1 MAPEPSPPRR
11 ARLGA
16 YSKRVSIPVALALV
30 FALAASA
37 YGAWRWSGIFKPER
51 SPPRIVV
58 SGNIEAHES
67 VLSVTQVQAPIVF
80 LPFDEGAR
88 VARGTVLARLDD
100 RLYRRQVDID
110 RANLDVQAAQVSA
123 NRSTLD
129 AASRS
134 VESDRFDFAQKQL
147 DFTRADTLAKHDA
160 VSQQSRDL
168 ALTAKNQSAALLA
181 HDRAL
186 VEVARNA
193 VSLAMANVEAAR
205 AKLALDETTL
215 SYTELRAP
223 FDGVIAVRQAE
234 LGQLA
239 GPGVAVFTL
248 DELDHVWLRAYVNEP
263 DIGRMRLGDSVD
275 VSTDAYAS
283 KVYRGRV
290 SFVSPQAE
298 FTPKT
303 VETHAQRVTLV
314 YRIRIDIDN
323 PTHEL
328 LPGMPADA
336 SIVARAS
343 GQ

>member
-1 MAPEPSPPRR
+1 MAPEPSTPGR

-16 YSKRVSIPVALALV
+16 HSKRVSLPVALALV
-30 FALAASA
+30 CALAASA
-37 YGAWRWSGIFKPER
+37 YGAWRLSAIFQPA
-51 SPPRIVV
+51 SAPPRIVV

-100 RLYRRQVDID
+100 RLYRRQVEID
-110 RANLDVQAAQVSA
+110 RANLDVQAAQVNA

-160 VSQQSRDL
+160 VSQQARDL

-263 DIGRMRLGDSVD
+263 DIGRIRLGDSVD

-290 SFVSPQAE
+290 SFISPQAE

-336 SIVARAS
+336 SIAARAS